1 MGKFSVQ
8 KNILGINGVH
18 IIEPQISDNREFF
31 YETYNESDFMEKG
44 LTYKFVQDNEV
55 FSKKGV
61 LRGMHVNIK
70 YPQGKLIRVTNGRIY
85 DVIIDLRKK
94 SKTYKKWFGIEL
106 SSNNR
111 KQIYIPEGM
120 GHGYLALEDSTVLFK
135 VTTHY
140 VPNSEMGFA
149 WNSREFGITWPIDG
163 IELIQNDNDRG
174 NKDYSEM
181 EK

>member
-61 LRGMHVNIK
+61 LRG
-70 YPQGKLIRVTNGRIY
+70 
-85 DVIIDLRKK
+85 IDRK
-94 SKTYKKWFGIEL
+94 S
-106 SSNNR
+106 
-111 KQIYIPEGM
+111 
-120 GHGYLALEDSTVLFK
+120 V
-135 VTTHY
+135 V
-140 VPNSEMGFA
+140 
-149 WNSREFGITWPIDG
+149 
-163 IELIQNDNDRG
+163 
-174 NKDYSEM
+174 
-181 EK
+181 